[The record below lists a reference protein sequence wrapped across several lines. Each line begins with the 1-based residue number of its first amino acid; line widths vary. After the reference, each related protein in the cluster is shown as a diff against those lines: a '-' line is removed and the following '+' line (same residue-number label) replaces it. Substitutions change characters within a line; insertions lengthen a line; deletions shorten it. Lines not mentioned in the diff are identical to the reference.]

1 MKGSIY
7 MKKEELYNKLLNKL
21 NESEN
26 KFIPEDLSDS
36 SMGIYYYKDLRDNC
50 YYTPHKELKKDARA
64 IYSSAAM
71 IYNLLG
77 NNVTINN
84 KNYDVIYEEEL
95 DGITPGKGR
104 HETHRAHLD
113 ASLRNNNEIIFL
125 ESKMTEWLGSPKRL
139 KEAYLNPDNY
149 LPITKD
155 SYFFID
161 FFKTII
167 DKSNLTKNGYKSIYK
182 KYDAIQMTIHILGIY
197 NFIKGKKNNNITKI
211 SLINCIWGY
220 KEIPQYKIEIEEA
233 TKFIE
238 YANKKFIPLFKKI
251 GIDFRIEHYSFH
263 ELKELIDFSNDI
275 NHKNYLKR
283 YDIEL

>member
-1 MKGSIY
+1 MS
-7 MKKEELYNKLLNKL
+7 
-21 NESEN
+21 
-26 KFIPEDLSDS
+26 
-36 SMGIYYYKDLRDNC
+36 IYYYKNLRDNC
-50 YYTPHKELKKDARA
+50 YYIPHKELKKDARA

-77 NNVTINN
+77 NSVTLNN

-113 ASLRNNNEIIFL
+113 ASLRNDNEIIFL

-139 KEAYLNPDNY
+139 KESYLNPDNY

-155 SYFFID
+155 RDFFID

-197 NFIKGKKNNNITKI
+197 NFIQSKKNNNITKI

-220 KEIPQYKIEIEEA
+220 NQIPQYKREIEEA
-233 TKFIE
+233 SKFIE
-238 YANKKFIPLFKKI
+238 YANKKFIPLFKKL
-251 GIDFRIEHYSFH
+251 GIDFKIEHYSFH
-263 ELKELIDFSNDI
+263 KLKESIDFTNDQE
-275 NHKNYLKR
+275 HKKYLTR